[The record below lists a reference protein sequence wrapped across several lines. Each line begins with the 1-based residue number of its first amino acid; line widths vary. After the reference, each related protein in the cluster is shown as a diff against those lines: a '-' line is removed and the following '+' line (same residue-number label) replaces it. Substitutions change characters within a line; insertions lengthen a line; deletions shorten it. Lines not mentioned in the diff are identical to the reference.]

1 MSEGKNE
8 EPGLSKN
15 PFTLGSVS
23 ESAPPERTDVVIGR
37 PARRRLRRLYPG
49 PSSNTSSNI
58 FDPLSDIYDTDFD
71 EQNMVRQSLRSQ
83 IEIRDQERLQRE
95 NRSTEPSSL
104 NLFLRGNGDTAGS
117 LRRRRGRGGTVA
129 SRIMNSR

>member
-1 MSEGKNE
+1 MLEEKNE
-8 EPGLSKN
+8 KPGLSTN
-15 PFTLGSVS
+15 PSTLGNAN
-23 ESAPPERTDVVIGR
+23 EGAPIERTDVVLGR

-49 PSSNTSSNI
+49 PNSNTSSNI
-58 FDPLSDIYDTDFD
+58 FNPLLENPDLD
-71 EQNMVRQSLRSQ
+71 EQNIVRQSLRSQ
-83 IEIRDQERLQRE
+83 IEARDQERLQRE
-95 NRSTEPSSL
+95 NRSTVPSGL

>member
-1 MSEGKNE
+1 MLEEKNE
-8 EPGLSKN
+8 KPGLSTN
-15 PFTLGSVS
+15 PFTLGNAN
-23 ESAPPERTDVVIGR
+23 EGAPIERTDVVLGR

-49 PSSNTSSNI
+49 PNSNTSSNI
-58 FDPLSDIYDTDFD
+58 FNPLLEYPDLD

-83 IEIRDQERLQRE
+83 IEARDQERLQRE
-95 NRSTEPSSL
+95 NRSTVPSSL

>member
-1 MSEGKNE
+1 MDEKNE
-8 EPGLSKN
+8 KPGLSTN
-15 PFTLGSVS
+15 PFTLDSVS
-23 ESAPPERTDVVIGR
+23 ESAPPERTDVVLGR

-49 PSSNTSSNI
+49 PNSNTSSSI
-58 FDPLSDIYDTDFD
+58 FNPLLGPIDP
-71 EQNMVRQSLRSQ
+71 ESLRSQ
-83 IEIRDQERLQRE
+83 IEARDQERLQRE
-95 NRSTEPSSL
+95 NRSTVPSSL